1 MRLTTFT
8 DYSLRVLMF
17 LATEPGRRATIREI
31 AQAFGI
37 SENHL
42 MKVVHLLGRSG
53 WLANVRGRGGGL
65 QLAIPPSEINLGDVV
80 RGTEST
86 MMPAEC
92 FDSESNTCTIAP
104 ICELRGVLGEAARAF
119 YAVLDR
125 HTLEDVVRN
134 RRALARVLFVPRMP
148 AGESKPAVGSEPA
161 TDLASAPASTA
172 RAATRRTA
180 TRRTATAPAPAAVK
194 GP

>member
-8 DYSLRVLMF
+8 DYSLRVLIF

-31 AQAFGI
+31 AQTFAI

-65 QLAIPPSEINLGDVV
+65 QLAIAPSEINLGDVV

-92 FDSESNTCTIAP
+92 FDRESNTCAIAP
-104 ICELRGVLGEAARAF
+104 ICELRGVLDEAARAF

-148 AGESKPAVGSEPA
+148 AGGSPSSA
-161 TDLASAPASTA
+161 GLA
-172 RAATRRTA
+172 AAML
-180 TRRTATAPAPAAVK
+180 PAPANRAASRRPAPARARPAVK